1 MIKHGGRCVSGE
13 LTNERFNLQPALKK
27 MGPWAI
33 CLAGEL
39 IDTIF
44 AWKLMTMKRLD
55 FLFENIPNMSVAFCS
70 YLGSKFTVMITPAT
84 SSAA

>member
-1 MIKHGGRCVSGE
+1 
-13 LTNERFNLQPALKK
+13 

-44 AWKLMTMKRLD
+44 AWKLMAAKRLY
-55 FLFENIPNMSVAFCS
+55 FLFENIPNMSVTFCS
-70 YLGSKFTVMITPAT
+70 YLESKFMVMITPAT